1 MSSNRPWSFDCSKKH
16 DRALSTECSVFAC
29 WVIDE
34 LGGKSPQVV
43 FDDAEF
49 GKTFDLVMLG
59 FVPNAGQFCVSGS
72 RLLAQEGI
80 AERLVAA

>member
-1 MSSNRPWSFDCSKKH
+1 M
-16 DRALSTECSVFAC
+16 
-29 WVIDE
+29 IDE
-34 LGGKSPQVV
+34 LGGKSPQVM